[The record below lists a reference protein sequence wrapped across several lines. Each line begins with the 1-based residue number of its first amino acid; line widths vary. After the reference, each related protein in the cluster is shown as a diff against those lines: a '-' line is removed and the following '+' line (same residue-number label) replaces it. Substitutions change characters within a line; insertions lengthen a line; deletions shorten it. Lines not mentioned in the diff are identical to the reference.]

1 MTWFCGEKKG
11 LEWSSALPW
20 EQHRDS
26 DNKHNKDT
34 ASCLA
39 LAMMRF
45 SIICLWRESVCNGGE
60 QSVRLQIPQWH
71 RGTKS
76 DQGPISYPFSD
87 VYHSSRTPVEQSHR
101 NDYPKPS
108 TDHQENSKL
117 SPPATAC
124 SQLSFS
130 ALLDLPHFPKGTKTK
145 QPSHN
150 PLSDS
155 EMSVSFFVSQR
166 LISRSAFYLHC
177 VKCVELPDRLQR
189 QNMLGTE
196 GGGEKTKQK
205 PQGGNMVDLTST
217 YTVVSIM

>member
-1 MTWFCGEKKG
+1 
-11 LEWSSALPW
+11 
-20 EQHRDS
+20 
-26 DNKHNKDT
+26 
-34 ASCLA
+34 
-39 LAMMRF
+39 MMRF

-60 QSVRLQIPQWH
+60 QNVRLQISQRH

-117 SPPATAC
+117 SPLATAC

-150 PLSDS
+150 PLSDRVEWGIS
-155 EMSVSFFVSQR
+155 EISVPFVVSQR
-166 LISRSAFYLHC
+166 LISRSAFYPHC
-177 VKCVELPDRLQR
+177 VKCVELPDRLER

-196 GGGEKTKQK
+196 GGGNKAKTTRGQYGRFNFCLHSCIHNVMM
-205 PQGGNMVDLTST
+205 QNSLL
-217 YTVVSIM
+217 